1 MTNNV
6 KSEKEF
12 LQMVADLDKYA
23 KQGVSGDVQLDD
35 MKPRQMQ
42 NLMVIFGQDSDVKWS
57 EQDVREFMNS
67 AADIQRE
74 ETLTEFLRE

>member
-23 KQGVSGDVQLDD
+23 KQGVSGDVRLDD
-35 MKPRQMQ
+35 MKPRQAQ
-42 NLMVIFGQDSDVKWS
+42 NLMVIFGQDSDVQWS

-67 AADIQRE
+67 AADLERE